1 MSLLD
6 IVHWMTRREQSGI
19 KFFSFKFGGTYSVV
33 GKGYI
38 IASSEAEQAPITG
51 TSAPYLATG
60 IQPGRQWPR
69 EAQPVWTLLTRGET
83 LLFTGC

>member
-1 MSLLD
+1 
-6 IVHWMTRREQSGI
+6 MTIREQPSI
-19 KFFSFKFGGTYSVV
+19 NFFSFKVGVTYFVV

-60 IQPGRQWPR
+60 VQPGRQRPR
-69 EAQPVWTLLTRGET
+69 EAQPV
-83 LLFTGC
+83 